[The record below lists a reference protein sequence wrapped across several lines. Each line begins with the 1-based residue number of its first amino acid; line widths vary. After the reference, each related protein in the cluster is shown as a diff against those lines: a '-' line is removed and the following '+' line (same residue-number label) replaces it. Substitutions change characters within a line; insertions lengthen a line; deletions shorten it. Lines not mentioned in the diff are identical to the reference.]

1 MNIGK
6 YEISKPTRNEFIKS
20 IVDDFC
26 REGHSVPLINE
37 VQIRREFFSESA
49 HYPEQLF
56 WMFRN
61 IADKVISAVDTELD
75 GTGSLDR
82 LETDGLTVDKVF
94 AAGS

>member
-37 VQIRREFFSESA
+37 VQIRREFLSESA

-61 IADKVISAVDTELD
+61 IADKVISSVETELKNVCRILV
-75 GTGSLDR
+75 TSVMSKANLQNI
-82 LETDGLTVDKVF
+82 F
-94 AAGS
+94 Y